1 MQRSPVRVP
10 VALALA
16 VLLTAGLPL
25 PAQQA
30 PPEAPPEA
38 PPAPPVS
45 ATSEGRG
52 SLEGRV
58 LAHDGKTPVSAAVVR
73 VSHLR
78 TAQTLASSPT
88 DAHGAFALTQ
98 IPYGYLDLVVETPE
112 GGYVAS
118 KVVNLGPE
126 GHVSVTLVLTK
137 NEDMPQG
144 WWAGRQPRT
153 LPGTETPAVGVAEVR
168 EAGRSWFRGK
178 KGIALLAGAGALAL
192 LALSG
197 SSNDSPASPSS
208 P

>member
-1 MQRSPVRVP
+1 VQ
-10 VALALA
+10 
-16 VLLTAGLPL
+16 
-25 PAQQA
+25 
-30 PPEAPPEA
+30 
-38 PPAPPVS
+38 
-45 ATSEGRG
+45 
-52 SLEGRV
+52 GRV
-58 LAHDGKTPVSAAVVR
+58 LAHDGKTPVAGAVVR

-88 DAHGAFALTQ
+88 DAKGGFAMAG

-118 KVVNLGPE
+118 KVLNLGPE
-126 GHVSVTLVLTK
+126 GRLSVTLVLTK

-144 WWAGRQPRT
+144 WWTGRQPRT
-153 LPGTETPAVGVAEVR
+153 LPGTETAAVGVANVR
-168 EAGRSWFRGK
+168 ESGRSFLRGP

>member
-1 MQRSPVRVP
+1 MQLRPVRVP
-10 VALALA
+10 MAAILAA
-16 VLLTAGLPL
+16 QLTAGIPL
-25 PAQQA
+25 HAQQA
-30 PPEAPPEA
+30 PQPTPTTDA
-38 PPAPPVS
+38 
-45 ATSEGRG
+45 RG
-52 SLEGRV
+52 ALRGRV
-58 LAHDGKTPVSAAVVR
+58 LGQDGKTPVAGAVVK

-88 DAHGAFALTQ
+88 DHRGDFEVTQ

-118 KVVNLGPE
+118 KVLNLGPE
-126 GHVSVTLVLTK
+126 GRVSVTLVLTK

-144 WWAGRQPRT
+144 WWTGRQPRT
-153 LPGTETPAVGVAEVR
+153 LPGTDTPAVGVANVR
-168 EAGRSWFRGK
+168 EGGGSFFRSR
-178 KGIALLAGAGALAL
+178 KGIILLAGAGALAL